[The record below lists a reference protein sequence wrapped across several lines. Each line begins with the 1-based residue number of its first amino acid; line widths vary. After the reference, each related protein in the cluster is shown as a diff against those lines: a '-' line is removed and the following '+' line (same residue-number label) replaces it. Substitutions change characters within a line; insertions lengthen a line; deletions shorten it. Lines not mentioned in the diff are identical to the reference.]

1 MNPKWVMTLKA
12 AGVLYDKPGKPILSS
27 PSLFPLSC
35 VTLRTMELFLQGV
48 LIFGLVA
55 VNAFFVATEYSL
67 LSVRRS
73 RLQQL
78 VRLGSHRA
86 TLVQKLLAYPSRLF
100 SGLQLGITAAS
111 LLLGWLGESMLAADV
126 RELLDGRLKHFV
138 GPVSHGTATIIA
150 FLLITGLLMVLG
162 ELAPKTI
169 GYERAEKVSLLAS
182 WPLTLY
188 MRTVHYPV
196 LLMDWLAIRMA
207 RGVGVTPSAGHGDTH
222 SLEEVELIVA
232 GIRKRGLLGEEQ
244 EGMIHSVF
252 DLHRVLVREI
262 MVPRPQITSLPF
274 SKDLHFLLERIV
286 QDQHSRVPVYED
298 SPDHIIGI
306 LYARDLL
313 GVALDRLRGRIPLSD
328 PLDLRSLLHA
338 PMIVPEAMPLV
349 KFLDEARRRH
359 AQLALVVDEFGTF
372 VGLVTIEDV
381 LEQIVGEIQDEYDR
395 EEELIQKVGEHVLVV
410 DAALS
415 LRELADDYNIVLP
428 RGEGYE
434 TLAGFV
440 LDRMGAIPV
449 GGESFMY
456 EGRVYTVVEM
466 EGLRVA
472 KVRIEKFTG
481 KGPRLKV
488 APAPSQGDSK

>member
-1 MNPKWVMTLKA
+1 MT
-12 AGVLYDKPGKPILSS
+12 
-27 PSLFPLSC
+27 
-35 VTLRTMELFLQGV
+35 LFLQCA
-48 LIFGLVA
+48 LILGLVA
-55 VNAFFVATEYSL
+55 ANAFFVAAEYSL

-78 VRLGSHRA
+78 VRIGSLRA
-86 TLVQKLLAYPSRLF
+86 VLVQKLLAFPSRLF

-111 LLLGWLGESMLAADV
+111 LLLGWLGESMLAD
-126 RELLDGRLKHFV
+126 ELRGLLEGRLRHFV
-138 GPVSHGTATIIA
+138 GPVSHGTSTLAA

-169 GYERAEKVSLLAS
+169 GYERAEKVALLSA

-188 MRTVHYPV
+188 MRVVRYPV
-196 LLMDWLAIRMA
+196 LLMDWLANWVA
-207 RGVGVTPSAGHGDTH
+207 RGVGVTASVGPADLH
-222 SLEEVELIVA
+222 SREEVDLIVA
-232 GIRKRGLLGEEQ
+232 GSRKRGLLGEEQ
-244 EGMIHSVF
+244 EEMIHSVL

-262 MVPRPQITSLPF
+262 MVPRPQITSLPL
-274 SKDLHFLLERIV
+274 SKDLGFLLERIV
-286 QDQHSRVPVYED
+286 KDQHSRVPIYED
-298 SPDHIIGI
+298 FPDQIVGI

-313 GVALDRLRGRIPLSD
+313 GVARDRLRFHIPLGE

-338 PMIVPEAMPLV
+338 PMIVPETMPLI
-349 KFLDEARRRH
+349 KLLDETRRRH

-395 EEELIQKVGEHVLVV
+395 EEDVIQQVGEHVLVV

-415 LRELADDYNIVLP
+415 LRELADDYNVVLP
-428 RGEGYE
+428 RGAGYE

-440 LDRMGAIPV
+440 LDRLGAIPK
-449 GGESFMY
+449 GGESFVY

-472 KVRIEKFTG
+472 KVKVEKLAG

-488 APAPSQGDSK
+488 AAAPIKGDAK

>member
-1 MNPKWVMTLKA
+1 MA
-12 AGVLYDKPGKPILSS
+12 
-27 PSLFPLSC
+27 
-35 VTLRTMELFLQGV
+35 LFLQGV
-48 LIFGLVA
+48 LILALVA
-55 VNAFFVATEYSL
+55 ANACFVAAEYSL

-78 VRLGSHRA
+78 VRLGSLRA
-86 TLVQKLLAYPSRLF
+86 ALVQKLLAYPSRLF

-111 LLLGWLGESMLAADV
+111 LLLGWLGESMLAGDL
-126 RELLDGRLKHFV
+126 RDLLEGRLKHFV
-138 GPVSHGTATIIA
+138 GPVSHGTATVIA
-150 FLLITGLLMVLG
+150 FLSITGLLMVLG

-169 GYERAEKVSLLAS
+169 GYERAEKVSLLAA

-188 MRTVHYPV
+188 MRAAHYPV
-196 LLMDWLAIRMA
+196 LLMDWLANRIA
-207 RGVGVTPSAGHGDTH
+207 RGVGVTASVGHGDMH

-244 EGMIHSVF
+244 EEMIHSVF

-262 MVPRPQITSLPF
+262 MVPRPQITSLPL
-274 SKDLHFLLERIV
+274 SKDLSFLLERIV
-286 QDQHSRVPVYED
+286 KDQHSRVPVYED

-313 GVALDRLRGRIPLSD
+313 AVTLDRLRSRIPLSE
-328 PLDLRSLLHA
+328 PLDLRSLLHT

-349 KFLDEARRRH
+349 KLLDETRRRH

-372 VGLVTIEDV
+372 VGLVTIEDA

-395 EEELIQKVGEHVLVV
+395 EEEVIQKVGEHVLVV
-410 DAALS
+410 GAALG
-415 LRELADDYNIVLP
+415 LRELADDYNIALL
-428 RGEGYE
+428 RGAGYE

-440 LDRMGAIPV
+440 LDRLGAIPK
-449 GGESFMY
+449 GGESFTY

-472 KVRIEKFTG
+472 KVKIEKLAG
-481 KGPRLKV
+481 KGPRPKV
-488 APAPSQGDSK
+488 APVPSQGDSK

>member
-1 MNPKWVMTLKA
+1 MTLKA

-35 VTLRTMELFLQGV
+35 VTLRTMTLFLQGV

-55 VNAFFVATEYSL
+55 MNAFFVAAEYSL

-78 VRLGSHRA
+78 VRVGSHRA
-86 TLVQKLLAYPSRLF
+86 MLVQKLLTYPSRLF
-100 SGLQLGITAAS
+100 SGLQLGITSAS
-111 LLLGWLGESMLAADV
+111 LLLGWLGESMLAGDV

-207 RGVGVTPSAGHGDTH
+207 RGVGVTASAGPGDMP
-222 SLEEVELIVA
+222 SLEEVELIVT
-232 GIRKRGLLGEEQ
+232 GVRKRGLLGEEQ
-244 EGMIHSVF
+244 EEMIHSIF
-252 DLHRVLVREI
+252 DLHRALVREI
-262 MVPRPQITSLPF
+262 MVPRNQITSLPF
-274 SKDLHFLLERIV
+274 SKDLHFLLESIV
-286 QDQHSRVPVYED
+286 RDQHSRVPIYQG

-313 GVALDRLRGRIPLSD
+313 GVTLDRLSRHIPLGE
-328 PLDLRSLLHA
+328 PIDLMSLLHP
-338 PMIVPEAMPLV
+338 PMIVPETMPLI
-349 KFLDEARRRH
+349 KLLDEARRRH
-359 AQLALVVDEFGTF
+359 AHLALVVDEFGTF

-395 EEELIQKVGEHVLVV
+395 EEEAIKKVGEDVLVV
-410 DAALS
+410 DAALN
-415 LRELADDYNIVLP
+415 LRELADDYDIVLP
-428 RGEGYE
+428 RGAGYE

-440 LDRMGAIPV
+440 LDCLGKIPK
-449 GGESFMY
+449 GGESFAY
-456 EGRVYTVVEM
+456 EGRIYTVVDM
-466 EGLRVA
+466 DGLRVS
-472 KVRIEKFTG
+472 KVKIEKLG
-481 KGPRLKV
+481 SRGARPRV
-488 APAPSQGDSK
+488 APVRSKGTSG